1 MPFVYV
7 AGPLFTQGER
17 DLLEQI
23 DQLCAKC
30 SYQTYLPHRDA
41 GVFVRGE
48 TPSSF
53 FFNKDVVE
61 LEKAD
66 LVVAVLNG
74 IEVDSG
80 TAWEMGYA
88 YARAKRLIGYVRDSR
103 RYDPVQQFNPMVIN
117 SLSGLAQSLDEL
129 ELLLRQT

>member
-1 MPFVYV
+1 MPSVYI

-23 DQLCAKC
+23 EQVCRKHG
-30 SYQTYLPHRDA
+30 YQTYLPHRDA

-53 FFNKDVVE
+53 FFDKDVIE

-88 YARAKRLIGYVRDSR
+88 YARAKRLIGYVSDSR
-103 RYDPVQQFNPMVIN
+103 RYDPAQQFNPMVIN
-117 SLSGLAQSLDEL
+117 SLNGLAQSLDEL
-129 ELLLRQT
+129 EALLQI